1 MNSFEGKS
9 KDETEET
16 WTLMRNPPIE
26 LERNIS
32 FYLLKEEFFMKKT
45 LVSALTTALVV
56 GAASTTFA
64 AANPFSDVPAD
75 HWAYD
80 AVSQLAADGVIEG
93 YGDTTFRGNQ
103 NITRYEMAQMIAK
116 AMAKTDVSAADKAL
130 IDKLA
135 AEFSDE
141 LNNLG
146 VRVSNLERNADMVK
160 WNGKAEY
167 TYKSNRDKDA
177 NQKKND
183 DQLLFRLEPT
193 AEVNSNWHV
202 HARLDASTDLQ
213 QDNAD
218 VNGNHGDSQDTTGK
232 LKRVWA
238 QGDYN
243 NFQVKLGKFAQIDDD
258 SIFDTTFSGAQVA
271 FGNKVTFTAGAGRLD
286 ADDYV
291 TTKNDVVTDDAANY
305 QYAGLGYADGK
316 FVGGVDYH
324 HLNADNFDYVVHK
337 DAKSNIEDNANIW
350 LVKAAYQ
357 FDKTNGLNG
366 FYANN
371 TSADDFN
378 KAWSVEYDYK
388 GAEAENKGTWGMW
401 AAYRNLG
408 YNTALFSTYDALL
421 QGQKGWEVGANYAPF
436 KNVVATLRYGN
447 GKETWTD
454 DKIENLFG
462 RVEFFF

>member
-1 MNSFEGKS
+1 
-9 KDETEET
+9 
-16 WTLMRNPPIE
+16 
-26 LERNIS
+26 
-32 FYLLKEEFFMKKT
+32 MKKT

-116 AMAKTDVSAADKAL
+116 AMAKSDVSAADKAL

-167 TYKSNRDKDA
+167 TYYSHRDKDA
-177 NQKKND
+177 NKKTND
-183 DQLLFRLEPT
+183 DQLLFRLEPS
-193 AEVNSNWHV
+193 AEVNSHWHV
-202 HARLDASTDLQ
+202 NARLDASTDLAKDNKD
-213 QDNAD
+213 DNA
-218 VNGNHGDSQDTTGK
+218 NPSLRHGSDSIQDTDVT

-238 QGDYN
+238 QGNYG
-243 NFQVKLGKFAQIDDD
+243 NFQVKLGKFAQIDND
-258 SIFDTTFSGAQVA
+258 SIFDTSFSGAEVQ
-271 FGNKVTFTAGAGRLD
+271 FGNKVTFTAGAGRQNMD
-286 ADDYV
+286 
-291 TTKNDVVTDDAANY
+291 NDSDFTQKFGRNEDTANY

-324 HLNADNFDYVVHK
+324 HLNADSFQY
-337 DAKSNIEDNANIW
+337 AKEDGTKQANEDNANIW
-350 LVKAAYQ
+350 LAKAAYR
-357 FDKTNGLNG
+357 FDKTNALNG

-371 TSADDFN
+371 TSADELD
-378 KAWSVEYDYK
+378 KAWSAQYSYK
-388 GAEAENKGTWGMW
+388 GAEAQNKGTWGAW
-401 AAYRNLG
+401 AAYRYLG
-408 YNTALFSTYDALL
+408 DNTDLFSTFDVILA
-421 QGQKGWEVGANYAPF
+421 GQKGWEVGTNYAPF
-436 KNVVATLRYGN
+436 KNVVATLRYGH
-447 GKETWTD
+447 GKNIATD
-454 DKIENLFG
+454 HDIENLFG
-462 RVEFFF
+462 RIEMFF